1 MTLLPVGDDGR
12 QRVAKLMAWRGLCSR
27 REAERLIVNGE
38 VMVDGVVVRE
48 PGSKCLPDAAICL
61 RSRGQ
66 RWLSQSVSV
75 LLHKPCGVV
84 STQPE
89 GDQVPAWQLLA
100 SDALHGP
107 ADPALVR
114 RVMTKPWTLAVAGR
128 LDRESRGLLLLTQ
141 DGTLARLVTGSGRI
155 AKRYRVEL
163 AEVVGDHHLR
173 ALNRPM
179 RLDDRPLRPMQVTR
193 LGGRC
198 LAFVLHEGRKH
209 QIRRVCAALSLTV
222 TDLLREAI
230 GPCQLGDLPVG
241 CWRPVRPKELE
252 QLAADRRQPR
262 GSGAGDG

>member
-1 MTLLPVGDDGR
+1 MAVLSVGDDRR

-27 REAERLIVNGE
+27 REAERLMANGE

-48 PGSKCLPDAAICL
+48 PGSKCLPDAVITL

-66 RWLSQSVSV
+66 RWLAHQVSV

-89 GDQVPAWQLLA
+89 ADQVPAWRLLTTA
-100 SDALHGP
+100 SVHAA
-107 ADPALVR
+107 ADPAVVQ
-114 RVMTKPWTLAVAGR
+114 RVVAKPWTLAVAGR
-128 LDRESRGLLLLTQ
+128 LDRDSRGLLLLTQ

-163 AEVVGDHHLR
+163 AEPVNDDQLH
-173 ALNRPM
+173 ALNGAM
-179 RLDDRPLRPMQVTR
+179 RLDDRPLRPMRVTR
-193 LGGRC
+193 LGQRC
-198 LAFVLHEGRKH
+198 LGFVLREGRKH

-230 GPCQLGDLPVG
+230 GPCRLGDLPVG
-241 CWRPVRPKELE
+241 CWRPVEEDELRQLTAE
-252 QLAADRRQPR
+252 QGPAR
-262 GSGAGDG
+262 